1 MTEVAKTC
9 LKPLGRVP
17 KLLGV
22 AGTITVLTGCKP
34 PPVPPVCVVG
44 ATAPTEQQSTLWQ
57 NVPDAASLELAIDGS
72 GSMLGLTTAGE
83 PAGQWQTL
91 IKAVTLS
98 AASSNVEVETFRV
111 GSGNITPVAS
121 WQDATQPC
129 FYKGCGP
136 YQPVSSSLDTVW
148 SRPGLTPSQNG
159 EPATV
164 PLRLTITDLE
174 ANNGDITKL
183 TAVIKKHVDQ
193 GAVIGVLALKLPFDG
208 DVYNSNADIIF
219 KGKTERPIYLL
230 ATGPQRQ
237 VHQLLDEVKSNASI
251 SGIPSDSIQITNLDQ
266 YISSPTQTVNVLEGR
281 PQGQVAQGLPIR
293 LNGTT
298 YAPGNNYALVKLFPE
313 AKGIA
318 MTSKQGITLSS
329 VNNTKLGFAKLES
342 IEPNT
347 SLNGETITGE
357 AIINNQFAVQLSLP
371 NPTPGNALRV
381 TVPRGALPQQWWVDW
396 DRRDPQNPDSNQ
408 QTDGLLLLMSNLSKM
423 LVEPG
428 STPAVSYCLMYS
440 N

>member
-1 MTEVAKTC
+1 M
-9 LKPLGRVP
+9 
-17 KLLGV
+17 
-22 AGTITVLTGCKP
+22 
-34 PPVPPVCVVG
+34 
-44 ATAPTEQQSTLWQ
+44 
-57 NVPDAASLELAIDGS
+57 
-72 GSMLGLTTAGE
+72 
-83 PAGQWQTL
+83 
-91 IKAVTLS
+91 
-98 AASSNVEVETFRV
+98 
-111 GSGNITPVAS
+111 
-121 WQDATQPC
+121 
-129 FYKGCGP
+129 
-136 YQPVSSSLDTVW
+136 
-148 SRPGLTPSQNG
+148 
-159 EPATV
+159 
-164 PLRLTITDLE
+164 
-174 ANNGDITKL
+174 
-183 TAVIKKHVDQ
+183 
-193 GAVIGVLALKLPFDG
+193 
-208 DVYNSNADIIF
+208 
-219 KGKTERPIYLL
+219 
-230 ATGPQRQ
+230 
-237 VHQLLDEVKSNASI
+237 
-251 SGIPSDSIQITNLDQ
+251 
-266 YISSPTQTVNVLEGR
+266 NVLEGR